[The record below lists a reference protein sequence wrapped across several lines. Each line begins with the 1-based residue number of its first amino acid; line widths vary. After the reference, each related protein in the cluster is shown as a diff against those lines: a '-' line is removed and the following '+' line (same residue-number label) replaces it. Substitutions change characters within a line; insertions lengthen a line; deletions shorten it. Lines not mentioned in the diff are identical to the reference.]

1 MLVDEARIFVAGG
14 RGGDGAVS
22 FRQEKYRPKGGPDGG
37 SGGRGGSVTLVAEEG
52 TGSLQWLRDHPHQR
66 AVVGSPGRSNDR
78 SGSQGADL
86 TLSVPVGTAV
96 FDEEDR
102 LLADLAVPGD
112 RFVAAGG
119 GAGGRGNAAFL
130 SDSRRAPRFRELG
143 GPGEERWIRLE
154 LRLAADVAVIG
165 YPNAGKST
173 LVRALS
179 AARPKVADYPFTTL
193 EPSLGVVEVG
203 EERFTICDIPGI
215 ISGAHQGKGLG
226 LKFLRHAQRAQL
238 FLHLVDLAS
247 GRDCLDDYLS
257 IREELTSFRADLAE
271 RREMVVLNKVDATS
285 PEVIEE
291 VSRQLQSRGVS
302 PLAISAREGTA
313 LGELVERL
321 AQEVTKARRARP
333 AAEGFE
339 LFRTEAEAI
348 AVEREGESWRIRG
361 RAVQRWVAMC
371 DLSNPEAVAYLQR
384 RMERA
389 GVEEALARAGG
400 QEGDEV
406 RIGSAVFEWRP
417 VGSSPEG
424 AGTRSAR
431 RNS

>member
-22 FRQEKYRPKGGPDGG
+22 FQQEKYRPKGGPDGG
-37 SGGRGGSVTLVAEEG
+37 SGGHGGSVTLAAGEG

-66 AVVGSPGRSNDR
+66 AAVGTSGKSNDR
-78 SGSQGADL
+78 SGAQGVDL
-86 TLSVPVGTAV
+86 VLSAPVGTAV
-96 FDEEDR
+96 FDDEGR
-102 LLADLAVPGD
+102 LLADLAAQGD
-112 RFVAAGG
+112 RFVVAGG

-143 GPGEERWIRLE
+143 APGEERWIRLE

-193 EPSLGVVEVG
+193 EPSLGVVEAG

-215 ISGAHQGKGLG
+215 IAGAHQGKGLG
-226 LKFLRHAQRAQL
+226 LKFLRHAQRARL
-238 FLHLVDLAS
+238 FLHLVDLTS
-247 GRDCLDDYLS
+247 GRDPVEDYLS
-257 IREELTSFRADLAE
+257 IRGELTSFRADLAQRPE
-271 RREMVVLNKVDATS
+271 LVALNKTDAAS
-285 PEVIEE
+285 PEVVEE
-291 VSRQLQSRGVS
+291 VSRRLESRGVS
-302 PLAISAREGTA
+302 PLAISARDGTA

-321 AQEVTKARRARP
+321 AQEVGKARRERRV
-333 AAEGFE
+333 AEGFE
-339 LFRTEAEAI
+339 LFRTEAEGLE
-348 AVEREGESWRIRG
+348 VEREGESWRVRG
-361 RAVQRWVAMC
+361 QAVQRWVAMC

-389 GVEEALARAGG
+389 GVERALAEAGG
-400 QEGDEV
+400 REGDEV
-406 RIGSAVFEWRP
+406 RIGSVVFEWQP
-417 VGSSPEG
+417 AGPQPEG
-424 AGTRSAR
+424 ATRNRKRS
-431 RNS
+431 S